1 MLLVCIRRFLCPNHG
16 VFFNQCAHCIEYDF
30 ERAVRLLQTPASLGL
45 RLLFNFYFR
54 ITFLFAY
61 YTPVTSRYE
70 KTMEKSTTQ
79 ENEKYDL
86 PKGYEFDEVEQ
97 RWYSRWLQEKSFS
110 AAMEEGKD
118 AFSIVIPP
126 PNVTGV
132 LHIGHALN
140 NTLQDILV
148 RYHRMKGDNTLWVPG
163 TDHAGIATQNVVERQ
178 LAAEETTRHALGREK
193 FIERVWQW
201 REEKGGTIINQL
213 KRMGASC
220 DWDRERFTMDE
231 GLSSAVREVFV
242 RLYKEGLIYKGD
254 YIVNWCPRCHTALAD
269 DEVEHDPTDGKLY
282 HVRYPYADGSGHV
295 VVATTRPETMLGD
308 TAVAVHPEDERY
320 QGLEKIGIA
329 LPLTDRILPV
339 VLDHHVQRE
348 FGTGALKVTPS
359 HDRDD
364 YEIGLRH
371 NLDRLK
377 VMDDKGVMN
386 EAAGAYA
393 GLDRFDCRKRIVA
406 DLEAQGYLV
415 KIEDYQHAVG
425 KCYRCNTVVE
435 PTTSKQWFV
444 SVRPLADKAVGAV
457 QEGRMKIHP
466 PTWNKTFYSWMDNI
480 RDWCISRQIWW
491 GHRIPAWTCED
502 CGEVMV
508 EVEDPTTCTKC
519 GSSKLKQETDV
530 LDTWFSSALWP
541 FSTLGWPEQTK
552 ELATFYPTSV
562 LITSFDIL
570 FFWVARMMMMG
581 LHFMDEVPF
590 HDVYLH
596 ALVRDKDGKKM
607 SKSTGN
613 VIDPLV
619 TIGQYGTDAFRFTL
633 TAFAAQGREI
643 RMDEERVDGYRRF
656 INKLWNAARFAQMHI
671 KDEDP
676 AITEVTQRPQEL
688 DLAHRWILSRTNAT
702 IVQVRDALDGF
713 RFNEVASTIY
723 QFIWHEFCDWYLE
736 WIKADLYGEDPQ
748 QRKNAKGV
756 LLSVLENILKLMHP
770 VSPFVTEEIWS
781 QLPGERTTIMTQPFP
796 AVNQAWEDAAAEQ
809 DMGLLMDVISG
820 LRTIRTEAE
829 LHPTAKVEATVICA
843 DENKRSVIEE
853 FAAGIEAMVRAKSLT
868 VVAQGKVPDDA
879 GHAMVQD
886 VELVIS
892 LSGLIDVDAE
902 LEKLNRE
909 QGKLEKELKRVTG
922 KLNNEKFLN
931 NAPPE
936 IVAKEKGIEAELV
949 ARLEKNQESSQRLQK
964 LR

>member
-1 MLLVCIRRFLCPNHG
+1 
-16 VFFNQCAHCIEYDF
+16 
-30 ERAVRLLQTPASLGL
+30 
-45 RLLFNFYFR
+45 
-54 ITFLFAY
+54 
-61 YTPVTSRYE
+61 
-70 KTMEKSTTQ
+70 MEDNKK
-79 ENEKYDL
+79 NIKYDL
-86 PKGYEFDEVEQ
+86 PKAYEFDEVEQ
-97 RWYSRWLQEKSFS
+97 RWYSHWTEQKAFS
-110 AAMEEGKD
+110 AGMEEGKE

-140 NTLQDILV
+140 NTLQDLLT

-178 LAAEETTRHALGREK
+178 LATEDLTRHDLGREK
-193 FIERVWQW
+193 FIERVWAW

-242 RLYKEGLIYKGD
+242 RLYREGLIYKGD

-269 DEVEHDPTDGKLY
+269 DEVEHDPIDGKLY
-282 HVRYPYADGSGHV
+282 HLKYPYADGSGHV

-308 TAVAVHPEDERY
+308 TGVAVHPEDERY
-320 QGLEKIGIA
+320 QHLKEIGIA
-329 LPLTDRILPV
+329 LPLTGRTIPV
-339 VLDHHVQRE
+339 VFDHHVQRE

-371 NLDRLK
+371 DLERLK

-386 EAAGAYA
+386 EAAGTYA
-393 GLDRFDCRKRIVA
+393 GLDRFACRKQIVA
-406 DLEAQGYLV
+406 DLKEQGYLE
-415 KIEDYQHAVG
+415 KIEDYQHSVG
-425 KCYRCNTVVE
+425 KCYRCATVVE

-444 SVRPLADKAVGAV
+444 SVRPLADKAVAAV
-457 QEGRMKIHP
+457 RDGRINIYP
-466 PTWNKTFYSWMDNI
+466 NTWDKTFYSWMENI

-502 CGEVMV
+502 CGEVIV
-508 EVEDPTTCTKC
+508 DVVDPTSCEKC
-519 GSSKLKQETDV
+519 GGANLSQETDV

-552 ELATFYPTSV
+552 ELKTFYPTSV

-596 ALVRDKDGKKM
+596 ALVRDKHGKKM

-619 TIGQYGTDAFRFTL
+619 TIAQYGTDAFRFTL

-643 RMDEERVDGYRRF
+643 RMDEERIDGYRRF

-676 AITEVTQRPQEL
+676 AVTSVTAEPQSLEL
-688 DLAHRWILSRTNAT
+688 VHRWILSRTNDT
-702 IVQVRDALDGF
+702 IKQVRASLDGYN
-713 RFNEVASTIY
+713 FNEVASALY

-736 WIKADLYGEDPQ
+736 WVKADLYGDDGQ
-748 QRKNAKGV
+748 ARHNAKGV
-756 LLSVLENILKLMHP
+756 LLCVLENVLKLLHP
-770 VSPFVTEEIWS
+770 VTPFVTEEIWS
-781 QLPGERTTIMTQPFP
+781 QLPGERTSIMTASFP
-796 AVNQAWEDAAAEQ
+796 EENAGWVDADAEVS
-809 DMGLLMDVISG
+809 MNLLMDVISG
-820 LRTIRTEAE
+820 LRTIRSEAE
-829 LHPTAKVEATVICA
+829 LHPTAKINATLICPDA
-843 DENKRSVIEE
+843 AKRDFLTTFS
-853 FAAGIEAMVRAKSLT
+853 AGISSMVRANGLEI
-868 VVAQGKVPDDA
+868 VATGSVADDA
-879 GHAMVQD
+879 GYALVQD
-886 VELVIS
+886 VELVVP
-892 LSGLIDVDAE
+892 LQGLIDVEGE
-902 LEKLNRE
+902 LEKLERE
-909 QGKLEKELKRVTG
+909 QKKLEKELQRVSG
-922 KLNNEKFLN
+922 KLANEKFLN
-931 NAPPE
+931 NAPPAVVE
-936 IVAKEKGIEAELV
+936 KEKGKEAELQ
-949 ARLEKNQESSQRLQK
+949 ARMEKNRESTERLNK